1 MRKPIKVQTA
11 GPLPRGPDSV
21 NSDIL
26 KPPPRVTCIEVVFK
40 PLPDK
45 HHPSVTWVYTTKW
58 MPRNWS
64 RESLRLCPEELE
76 PCVRQRIHWG
86 GQREMLWPDTGSDN
100 RKSKET
106 EGRMGV
112 GQGNGQKWTNRAV
125 GHNFYMVSLEIL
137 SEHLM
142 LAWTVIENPQKI
154 ATSDHL
160 FQVFL

>member
-1 MRKPIKVQTA
+1 
-11 GPLPRGPDSV
+11 
-21 NSDIL
+21 
-26 KPPPRVTCIEVVFK
+26 
-40 PLPDK
+40 
-45 HHPSVTWVYTTKW
+45 
-58 MPRNWS
+58 
-64 RESLRLCPEELE
+64 
-76 PCVRQRIHWG
+76 
-86 GQREMLWPDTGSDN
+86 
-100 RKSKET
+100 
-106 EGRMGV
+106 MGV